1 MAYTLTSNH
10 LISNLTGSGGKGG
23 NAVMQYVYIIVLG
36 LHVMA
41 GVFWAGTTIA
51 VARDPEIRI
60 ERFFRPQ
67 MGAAGMVFLTGILLW
82 YFFHSGFFGSIE
94 MVLAL
99 GISTALIAAGVQ
111 GALVGSASRQLAS
124 SDAATET
131 QLRAKMTRGERIA
144 GGLLVITVFCMATAR
159 MF

>member
-1 MAYTLTSNH
+1 
-10 LISNLTGSGGKGG
+10 
-23 NAVMQYVYIIVLG
+23 MQYVYIIVLG

-51 VARDPEIRI
+51 VAREPEIRA

-67 MGAAGMVFLTGILLW
+67 MGAAGVVFLTGLLLW
-82 YFFHSGFFGSIE
+82 YFFHNDSFGSME
-94 MVLAL
+94 KVLAL
-99 GISTALIAAGVQ
+99 GILTALIAAGVQ
-111 GALVGSASRQLAS
+111 GALVGSASRQLAGA
-124 SDAATET
+124 DAVKQT
-131 QLRAKMTRGERIA
+131 QLRAKMTKGERIA

>member
-1 MAYTLTSNH
+1 MVSV
-10 LISNLTGSGGKGG
+10 GKGE

-36 LHVMA
+36 LHVLA

-67 MGAAGMVFLTGILLW
+67 MRAAGMVFLTGALLW
-82 YFFHSGFFGSIE
+82 YFFHGGYFGSME
-94 MVLAL
+94 MVLAP
-99 GISTALIAAGVQ
+99 GIATALIAAGVQ
-111 GALVGSASRQLAS
+111 GALVGSASRQLAGT
-124 SDAATET
+124 DAATET

-144 GGLLVITVFCMATAR
+144 GGLLVITVLCMATAR
-159 MF
+159 LF